1 MLTLSHRKR
10 LLNAKIKENIIRL
23 LKENGAEIR
32 INKMLHACMIMFDDI
47 AAIILS
53 ADTDSERLDDQRQ
66 AGIYTTDRVIVR
78 NGDNI
83 LRQDT
88 GRTKTILTPNNG
100 QTISQNP

>member
-32 INKMLHACMIMFDDI
+32 INKMLHACMIIFDDI

-53 ADTDSERLDDQRQ
+53 ADTDSERLDD
-66 AGIYTTDRVIVR
+66 
-78 NGDNI
+78 
-83 LRQDT
+83 
-88 GRTKTILTPNNG
+88 
-100 QTISQNP
+100 